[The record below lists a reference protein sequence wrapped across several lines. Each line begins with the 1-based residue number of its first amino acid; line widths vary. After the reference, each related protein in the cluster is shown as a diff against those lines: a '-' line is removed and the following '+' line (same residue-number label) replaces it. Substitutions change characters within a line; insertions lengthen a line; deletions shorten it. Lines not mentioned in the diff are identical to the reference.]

1 MSEPEEAPHVGDDL
15 DEDVD
20 DIDIILGS
28 IKELNRERKRLVKK
42 QRCAPGFTERM
53 TVYQTDL
60 QDLRECFLAE
70 REREEQKRQRAAE
83 MMSVAF
89 ITALFV
95 MTMFAWS
102 WSSIK

>member
-1 MSEPEEAPHVGDDL
+1 
-15 DEDVD
+15 
-20 DIDIILGS
+20 
-28 IKELNRERKRLVKK
+28 
-42 QRCAPGFTERM
+42 M